1 MKKTEEDLILNVEK
15 NTVNHSFDIICLNMN
30 GLTDKHAPFKKVS
43 KYQLKLKT
51 KPWITA
57 PIHKTILV
65 KNSLFKKYIKLKDPV
80 KKTEAH
86 DKYKHNTNLIST
98 VIQKSIKNNYNEFFK
113 NNMNIIKNTWKRRRN
128 LILWKQSASPNIH
141 VSYSSIKQ
149 SQP

>member
-30 GLTDKHAPFKKVS
+30 GLIDKHAPFKKES

-51 KPWITA
+51 KPGIMV

-113 NNMNIIKNTWKRRRN
+113 NNMNIIKNT
-128 LILWKQSASPNIH
+128 
-141 VSYSSIKQ
+141 
-149 SQP
+149 